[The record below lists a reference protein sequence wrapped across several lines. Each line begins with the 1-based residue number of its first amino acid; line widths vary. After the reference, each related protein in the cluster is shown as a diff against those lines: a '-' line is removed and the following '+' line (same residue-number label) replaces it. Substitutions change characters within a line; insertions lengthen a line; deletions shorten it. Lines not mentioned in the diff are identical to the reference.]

1 MGKKKYSHK
10 VSMRQGPKGNRALND
25 LKRRNVSDKAFKYV
39 FDNYY
44 KDQVEALYRAI
55 SRNK

>member
-1 MGKKKYSHK
+1 MVKKKYSHK
-10 VSMRQGPKGNRALND
+10 VSMRRGTKGNRALSD
-25 LKRRNVSDKAFKYV
+25 LKRRNVSDKAYKYV

-44 KDQVEALYRAI
+44 RDQVEALYRAI